1 MLTVDQYEYVRTAHR
16 VYGKKIR
23 EIARETGHSKNTVKK
38 VINKEYIGYRPRQ
51 KQPFPTLG
59 PYIKTIDRWI
69 KDDKEIPKKQ
79 RHTATRIY
87 NRLRNEHEYQG
98 AASTVRR
105 YVRVAKQRIGCGS
118 KQVFIPLDPPIGQEA
133 EIDWG
138 KCIAILN
145 GKKVSLKL
153 FCMRSKFSGKH
164 FVRCYPC
171 ERQQA
176 FFDAHIQAFSYF
188 GGIFPVLI
196 YDNLTTAVK
205 KILRGKERICQKE
218 YSKFQAYYSFTP
230 RFCNPGQ
237 GHEKGGVEG
246 LVGYSRRNYMVP
258 VPKADS
264 LEHLNEML
272 LQECLSYGNHR
283 INGKDK
289 SVNELYELEKA
300 HLLNLPDVKFSNI
313 QTSNGKVDKY
323 STVIVDKNRYSVP
336 TEYAYLKVR
345 AVLYVSRIKIYYGN
359 RKIATHKRLYDN
371 NQWGLDPS
379 HYLELIQQ
387 RPQAFE
393 SARPIRKWREKW
405 HSCYE
410 KLLSHFCNK
419 QGSTKGTKDF
429 INVLMLHNKHKAED
443 VKKAIE
449 KALMANVSCSSA
461 VFQILFNATDKEKM
475 TFTPLESWQTL
486 QPPDISVYGK
496 IGGAI

>member
-1 MLTVDQYEYVRTAHR
+1 LTSV
-16 VYGKKIR
+16 
-23 EIARETGHSKNTVKK
+23 
-38 VINKEYIGYRPRQ
+38 
-51 KQPFPTLG
+51 
-59 PYIKTIDRWI
+59 
-69 KDDKEIPKKQ
+69 
-79 RHTATRIY
+79 
-87 NRLRNEHEYQG
+87 
-98 AASTVRR
+98 
-105 YVRVAKQRIGCGS
+105 
-118 KQVFIPLDPPIGQEA
+118 
-133 EIDWG
+133 
-138 KCIAILN
+138 
-145 GKKVSLKL
+145 KL
-153 FCMRSKFSGKH
+153 FFH
-164 FVRCYPC
+164 FLC
-171 ERQQA
+171 
-176 FFDAHIQAFSYF
+176 F
-188 GGIFPVLI
+188 I
-196 YDNLTTAVK
+196 YVK

-405 HSCYE
+405 PSCYE